1 MQREFS
7 CLQLGVICNDG
18 SSCSPD
24 VTAVH
29 PCPAGAIILFFL
41 MPLNCKGPGKRL
53 SKVLASKMQ
62 CIICLIWGSSSSGL
76 LRALNQKL

>member
-18 SSCSPD
+18 SSCSRD

-29 PCPAGAIILFFL
+29 PCPADAIILFFL

-53 SKVLASKMQ
+53 SKSSLAKCNASFVSFGAAAPLV
-62 CIICLIWGSSSSGL
+62 CSEH
-76 LRALNQKL
+76 